1 MRRAMPGIAA
11 VVVGFFLAASAAGC
25 TSGGASPGGSAPST
39 NGIGPITLA
48 IGKDNSGWVQGVITG
63 WNKQYPNQKVTLLML
78 PEASNDQ
85 LAQLVANLQAKS
97 DEYDVIDMDVIWTAE
112 FASNG
117 WIIPLPESQFP
128 LKDFLKPAVDT
139 AMYQGR
145 LYAVPDYSNADLLY
159 YRKDILAKA
168 GQQPPKTWAQLAELA
183 ETVAP
188 KYGLDG
194 YAGTFAPYEGL
205 TVNFAAAVQ
214 SAGGSIMSAGDNKIT
229 VDSPQ
234 ALEGLQFLV
243 SGFQR
248 GWIPKVAL
256 TYEEESS
263 QAAFEA
269 GKFLF
274 LDNWPDVY
282 AALSVPGPANNV
294 YDKFWFTALPGPR
307 RSRIQLAGWRQ
318 PRDQRV
324 FPASADGAELHQV
337 HDGPDQREGDA
348 RAGILPAGVDSALHR
363 PGSGSQLPL
372 PSRARAGHQLRAAA
386 PGDQQLRPGEPR
398 HLQLGV
404 PGPHPPEATAAGPG
418 RDGGAADPDHPRRL
432 IEFAPGP
439 QRDTTWSR
447 AHLDPAKPI
456 DPGGISCR
464 GVGMPTTP
472 RTWLRVAF
480 GYDDNQRAVWPDGH
494 GDDHPHD
501 PRWGRRL

>member
-1 MRRAMPGIAA
+1 MRRAMPGIA
-11 VVVGFFLAASAAGC
+11 VVAAGLLLTAGC
-25 TSGGASPGGSAPST
+25 SSGTASGGAPAT

-48 IGKDNSGWVQGVITG
+48 VGKDNSGWLQGVITG
-63 WNKQYPNQKVTLLML
+63 WNKRHPDQQVTLLLL

-128 LKDFLKPAVDT
+128 LGQFLKPAVGT

-145 LYAVPDYSNADLLY
+145 LYAVPDYSNADVLY

-168 GQQPPKTWAQLAELA
+168 GLQPPRTWDQLQRLA

-188 KYGLDG
+188 RYGLYG

-214 SAGGSIMSAGDNKIT
+214 SAGGSILSQEGTKVT

-234 ALEGLQFLV
+234 ALRGLEFLV
-243 SGFQR
+243 NGFGQ

-282 AALSVPGPANNV
+282 AALSVPGPLNRV
-294 YDKFWFTALPGPR
+294 YGKVGIAPLPGPDGPGSSSLGGANLAISAFSQHQQSALNFIKYMTDEANER
-307 RSRIQLAGWRQ
+307 QMLEQGSFPPVWAQLYTDKSLRHSYPYLSVLEQAINLAQPRPAITNYDQASLAISSAVYEALTRQKQPQQALAEMAGQLAQ
-318 PRDQRV
+318 
-324 FPASADGAELHQV
+324 
-337 HDGPDQREGDA
+337 
-348 RAGILPAGVDSALHR
+348 II
-363 PGSGSQLPL
+363 
-372 PSRARAGHQLRAAA
+372 
-386 PGDQQLRPGEPR
+386 
-398 HLQLGV
+398 
-404 PGPHPPEATAAGPG
+404 
-418 RDGGAADPDHPRRL
+418 RDG
-432 IEFAPGP
+432 
-439 QRDTTWSR
+439 
-447 AHLDPAKPI
+447 
-456 DPGGISCR
+456 
-464 GVGMPTTP
+464 
-472 RTWLRVAF
+472 
-480 GYDDNQRAVWPDGH
+480 
-494 GDDHPHD
+494 
-501 PRWGRRL
+501 